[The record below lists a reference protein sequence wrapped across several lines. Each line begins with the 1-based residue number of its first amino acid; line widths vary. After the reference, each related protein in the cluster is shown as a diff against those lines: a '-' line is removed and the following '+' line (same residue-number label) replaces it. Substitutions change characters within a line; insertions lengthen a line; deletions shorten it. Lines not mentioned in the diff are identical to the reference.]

1 MATAYIVAKVEDVP
15 AGTHLVAEVAGREV
29 GVFNIEG
36 IYYALP
42 NVCLHQS
49 GPLCR
54 GAVSGTVIA
63 NAETGWQREWVNDG
77 QIVVCPWHALEFNI
91 TTGQCLAFPQ
101 RRLRTYPV
109 RVEGNQI
116 IVDI

>member
-1 MATAYIVAKVEDVP
+1 MAAEHVVARIEEVP
-15 AGTHLVAEVAGREV
+15 EGSHLVVEVAGREV
-29 GVFNIEG
+29 GVFNIG
-36 IYYALP
+36 GRYYALP
-42 NVCLHQS
+42 NVCIHQS

-54 GAVSGTVIA
+54 GAVSGTVTA

-101 RRLRTYPV
+101 RRLRTYSV
-109 RVEGNQI
+109 KVENDQI
-116 IVDI
+116 TVSF